1 MPKISVIV
9 PVYKVEDYLCRC
21 IDSILAQTFTD
32 FELILVDD
40 GSPDKCG
47 VICDE
52 YAAKDSRVHVIH
64 QENAGVSVAY
74 KLNSRADNI
83 NDVDGSSVWV
93 YFPTRDETDLPFLIH
108 GSFETAVSREKLMA
122 PSSFNDDLFDELGD
136 LIAESMLDLAERKLI
151 TQVFLRRS
159 ILGAFED

>member
-1 MPKISVIV
+1 MKF
-9 PVYKVEDYLCRC
+9 K
-21 IDSILAQTFTD
+21 
-32 FELILVDD
+32 
-40 GSPDKCG
+40 
-47 VICDE
+47 
-52 YAAKDSRVHVIH
+52 RVFDHP
-64 QENAGVSVAY
+64 EMDNAEVSVAY

-83 NDVDGSSVWV
+83 NEVDGSSVWV

-159 ILGAFED
+159 ILGAFEDEEDNETIPGLKEKITDVII